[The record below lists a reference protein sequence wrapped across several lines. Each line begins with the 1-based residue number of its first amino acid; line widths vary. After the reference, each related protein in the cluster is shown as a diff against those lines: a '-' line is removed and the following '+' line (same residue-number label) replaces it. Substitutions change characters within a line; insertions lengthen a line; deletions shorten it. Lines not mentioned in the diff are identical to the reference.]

1 MVADIQTEVSKMVY
15 MTSKTIN
22 IMAKILAEI
31 NQEILV
37 NFGSQ
42 QFLSMCHFNVSDFS
56 NIIDGQVNDLYKEID
71 KISKWPLNARH
82 GEYGFLGPLIAILI
96 LPL

>member
-1 MVADIQTEVSKMVY
+1 

-71 KISKWPLNARH
+71 KISK
-82 GEYGFLGPLIAILI
+82 
-96 LPL
+96 